1 MSFYN
6 LIAPA
11 FVDVNG
17 GTSVPTMSL
26 ASQTPLIVTPYT
38 TLLTAMQAASAMALF
53 GVAQQLGAAQSGSP
67 GTSTTPLSTDQ
78 LRLQLSSGSSTGYII
93 VPGPVPALFKSDG
106 VTFNPS
112 STVSTNLIAAILAIL
127 GDPAGRPW
135 TAVVGGT
142 RRKVL
147 VGPGGS

>member
-1 MSFYN
+1 M
-6 LIAPA
+6 APA
-11 FVDVNG
+11 FVDVTG

-26 ASQTPLIVTPYT
+26 AVQTPLVTTPYAA
-38 TLLTAMQAASAMALF
+38 LLAALQNASAMELF
-53 GVAQQLGAAQSGSP
+53 SVAQQLGAAQSGSA
-67 GTSTTPLSTDQ
+67 GTSPTPLSTDQ
-78 LRLQLSSGSSTGYII
+78 LRLQVASGFSTGYII
-93 VPGPVPALFKSDG
+93 VPGPVSALFMSDG

-112 STVSTNLIAAILAIL
+112 SSVSVALIAAILGVL

-147 VGPGGS
+147 